1 MKLVTSAQMRDLE
14 ARAEAAG
21 VSSADLMQNAGLALA
36 QEAWMLLGTLEDRR
50 IVVLVGPG
58 NNGGDGLVAARH
70 LAEWGVEVPVLLL
83 QRRDDDP
90 LVAALR
96 ELDVPMAILSEENGI
111 DLLRGALGG
120 ADLVIDALLGTGSS
134 RPIEGVMAEA
144 LDAVATA
151 RTGAYPPKILAAD
164 LPSGLDAD
172 SGAVDPHTLPA
183 DQTVAFGLPKI
194 GHYTPQRDVIG
205 RLQTVEI
212 GIPAGLDQELPLELL
227 QTRWVREHLPERPPN
242 ANKGTFGKVL
252 SLTGSLTFPGA
263 AYLATA
269 AAARAG
275 AGLVTFACARTL
287 IPILS
292 GRLAEGTFLPLADE
306 DGFLAA
312 SAVDAIVEEAAN
324 YTVLLAG
331 PGLSQRAAVAQALR
345 ALLPRLKDGQTRLV
359 LDADALNILSA
370 TDNFAALLPAGC
382 ILTPHPGEMARLTG
396 RSVAEVQAH
405 RLDIALAQ
413 AKAWN
418 AVIVL
423 KGAGTV
429 VAAPDGRAWLAP
441 FATAALA
448 SAGTGDVLAGAIAGL
463 LAQGMEP
470 GEAAACGV
478 FLHGTAGELL
488 RKEMGDSGVLASDV
502 LEALPRARLD
512 VLGLTQPAAAGMGL
526 GNMAGL
532 GNLGGLGNMAGLGGL
547 GAAGGLGGL
556 PGGGLGGLGGLGGPA
571 AP

>member
-1 MKLVTSAQMRDLE
+1 
-14 ARAEAAG
+14 
-21 VSSADLMQNAGLALA
+21 
-36 QEAWMLLGTLEDRR
+36 
-50 IVVLVGPG
+50 
-58 NNGGDGLVAARH
+58 
-70 LAEWGVEVPVLLL
+70 
-83 QRRDDDP
+83 
-90 LVAALR
+90 
-96 ELDVPMAILSEENGI
+96 
-111 DLLRGALGG
+111 
-120 ADLVIDALLGTGSS
+120 
-134 RPIEGVMAEA
+134 
-144 LDAVATA
+144 
-151 RTGAYPPKILAAD
+151 
-164 LPSGLDAD
+164 
-172 SGAVDPHTLPA
+172 
-183 DQTVAFGLPKI
+183 
-194 GHYTPQRDVIG
+194 
-205 RLQTVEI
+205 
-212 GIPAGLDQELPLELL
+212 
-227 QTRWVREHLPERPPN
+227 
-242 ANKGTFGKVL
+242 
-252 SLTGSLTFPGA
+252 
-263 AYLATA
+263 
-269 AAARAG
+269 
-275 AGLVTFACARTL
+275 
-287 IPILS
+287 
-292 GRLAEGTFLPLADE
+292 
-306 DGFLAA
+306 
-312 SAVDAIVEEAAN
+312 
-324 YTVLLAG
+324 VLLAG
-331 PGLSQRAAVAQALR
+331 PGLSQRASVAQALR

-418 AVIVL
+418 AVVVL